1 MQRIPVKKIKE
12 EPESFEKIPMFVAG
26 LAYIG
31 FYVLLFLGYLS
42 QFIFPPK
49 VAKEKN
55 REVCFKLRVYAD

>member
-1 MQRIPVKKIKE
+1 MQRIPVKKIKD

-26 LAYIG
+26 LAHIG